1 MRTDKTVLVNVYAN
15 GTLTEPRGFVKDFIC
30 PLRFEIRRNHKG
42 HREFPVFEALTIEI
56 GRAALVPVQ
65 RHWIL
70 STLIV
75 ESGQDRIGARVRALS
90 DCMNTATYDVVIVG
104 AGIVGA
110 ACADEFARRG
120 MRVAVVDREVVGS
133 GATAAG
139 MGHIVVMDDSE
150 AQFALTRYSQ
160 QLWQALRRELP
171 GDVEYDQCGTIW
183 VAADEEE
190 MAEVRRK
197 HDHYGQRGVPTSVL
211 DSQALRHLEPNLRDG
226 MAGGLLVAEDAVLYP
241 PCAARFLMERAQKRG
256 AQFRL
261 GAPVTQMGQG
271 RVRLSDGVEIS
282 GRIIV
287 NAAGAWAPELTR
299 GIEIKKRKGHLVI
312 TDRYPEFLRHQL
324 VELGY
329 LKSAH
334 SVTSD
339 SVAFNVQPRR
349 TGQILIGSS
358 RQYGAE
364 HKEVDQVL
372 LARMLQRAQ
381 EYMPGLGPM
390 SAVRTWTG
398 FRAAT
403 PDKLP
408 LIGPWPGDKSLFL
421 ATGHEGL
428 GITTSLATARILVD
442 QTTGARPEIPIEPYL
457 PSRAGKEVAHA

>member
-1 MRTDKTVLVNVYAN
+1 MSSPA
-15 GTLTEPRGFVKDFIC
+15 
-30 PLRFEIRRNHKG
+30 
-42 HREFPVFEALTIEI
+42 
-56 GRAALVPVQ
+56 
-65 RHWIL
+65 
-70 STLIV
+70 
-75 ESGQDRIGARVRALS
+75 
-90 DCMNTATYDVVIVG
+90 YDVVIVG

-120 MRVAVVDREVVGS
+120 MRVAIVDRDVVGS

-160 QLWQALRRELP
+160 QLWQALRPDLP
-171 GDVEYDQCGTIW
+171 AEVEYDQCGTIW

-197 HDHYGQRGVPTSVL
+197 HSYYADRGVPTTVL
-211 DSQALRHLEPNLRDG
+211 DPQALKRLEPNLRDG

-241 PCAARFLMERAQKRG
+241 PCAARYLIERVRSRG
-256 AQFRL
+256 AELRL
-261 GAPVTQMGQG
+261 GAAVAEIGHG
-271 RVRLSDGVEIS
+271 RVRLSDGAEIA
-282 GRIIV
+282 GTIVV
-287 NAAGAWAPELTR
+287 NAAGAWAPELSS
-299 GIEIKKRKGHLVI
+299 GVDIKRRKGHLVI
-312 TDRYPEFLRHQL
+312 TDRYPGFLRHQL

-334 SVTSD
+334 SVRSD

-364 HKEVDQVL
+364 HKEVDQEIL
-372 LARMLQRAQ
+372 RRMLQRAQ
-381 EYMPGLGPM
+381 EYMPGLGPL

-442 QTTGARPEIPIEPYL
+442 QITGTTPEIPIRPYL
-457 PSRAGKEVAHA
+457 PSRAGKEFVHA

>member
-1 MRTDKTVLVNVYAN
+1 MWFDLEL
-15 GTLTEPRGFVKDFIC
+15 LTM
-30 PLRFEIRRNHKG
+30 
-42 HREFPVFEALTIEI
+42 
-56 GRAALVPVQ
+56 
-65 RHWIL
+65 
-70 STLIV
+70 
-75 ESGQDRIGARVRALS
+75 SGKAF
-90 DCMNTATYDVVIVG
+90 DVVIVG

-110 ACADEFARRG
+110 ACADECARRG
-120 MRVAVVDREVVGS
+120 LRVAVVDRDVVGS

-150 AQFALTRYSQ
+150 AQLALTRYSQ
-160 QLWQALRRELP
+160 QLWQALRPELP
-171 GDVEYDQCGTIW
+171 VDVEYEQCGTIW

-197 HDHYGQRGVPTSVL
+197 HSFYAERGVPTTVL
-211 DSQALRHLEPNLRDG
+211 DAQALRRLEPNLRVG
-226 MAGGLLVAEDAVLYP
+226 MVGGLQVTEDAVLYP
-241 PCAARFLMERAQKRG
+241 PCAARFLMDRAQKRG
-256 AQFRL
+256 AELRT
-261 GAPVTQMGQG
+261 AASATQVGQG
-271 RVRLSDGVEIS
+271 RVRLASGVEIQ
-282 GRIIV
+282 GETIV
-287 NAAGAWAPELTR
+287 NAAGAWSPELI
-299 GIEIKKRKGHLVI
+299 GAIEIKKRKGHLVI
-312 TDRYPEFLRHQL
+312 TDRYPGFLRHQL

-334 SVTSD
+334 SVSSD

-364 HKEVDQVL
+364 HKDVDQEIL
-372 LARMLQRAQ
+372 RRMLQRAQ

-408 LIGPWPGDKSLFL
+408 LIGPWPEDKSLFL

-442 QTTGARPEIPIEPYL
+442 QITGEKPEILIEPYL
-457 PSRAGKEVAHA
+457 PSRAGKEFLHA